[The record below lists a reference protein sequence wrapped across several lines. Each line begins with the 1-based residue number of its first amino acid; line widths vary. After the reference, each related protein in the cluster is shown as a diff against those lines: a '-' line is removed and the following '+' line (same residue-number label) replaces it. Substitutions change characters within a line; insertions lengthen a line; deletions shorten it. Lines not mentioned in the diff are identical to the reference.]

1 MNKKIIALLLVAA
14 MALSLIACGNTA
26 ANNETQAENV
36 AMQYITADEAKE
48 LLENDEY
55 VFFDIR
61 KAADS
66 SANSIPGALAYDMD
80 AAKEGDAEAGK
91 ATMTEATKGL
101 DKKIILVCYSGKRYA
116 QAATNALSAIGYDMT
131 KVYTLEGGFT
141 NWSEKLPELTT
152 AGGAVEAPEASTV
165 RTDLVLYESA
175 DIDSLDPMETK
186 TGAGTKLAGLQYEG
200 LIKYMYEHTA
210 DGATV
215 NTAKPCL
222 AESWEYDAENMTV
235 TFYLKKGVKFH
246 NGDEFTAED
255 VLFSFE
261 RALNSST
268 KLALMAGY
276 ESAEAIDEYT
286 VVMKLNALSSA
297 FQYNISQ
304 IPMMNKS
311 FVEEHGEEFTLETV
325 CGTGPYMLTEHL
337 EAQSFTISAFEDYH
351 GGAAEIKTVR
361 YDILA
366 DTAAAMMAFEAGSFD
381 YFTTLAEVDVDRIIA
396 SGEWNVVEYEASF
409 ARSVYMNLTNGIFD
423 NVTVRQAL
431 AYATNKENMV
441 SLIQNGK
448 GNVADS
454 FFHPEMMVNTS
465 APDTILSYDLDKA
478 KALLA
483 EAGYPEGEGIPTLK
497 LVTMETHK
505 DYALAIQQD
514 YAELGLEV
522 EITFLDANTFM
533 ADMVTGNYDL
543 AVNICNLGNMVYPWG
558 RIFESQYLGQ
568 TNFGLINDA
577 KIDELFAQI
586 NVTLDDETQK
596 ALIHELINYITENV
610 IYLPLTYS
618 ANFVAFNP
626 DLEVSVHPMS
636 VSPYYV
642 RWTK

>member
-1 MNKKIIALLLVAA
+1 MKKLFALLLALA
-14 MALSLIACGNTA
+14 MMMSLVACGA
-26 ANNETQAENV
+26 ADAPAAEAENV
-36 AMQYITADEAKE
+36 PMQYIKAEEAKE

-91 ATMTEATKGL
+91 ATMTKATEGL

-116 QAATNALSAIGYDMT
+116 QAATNALSAIGYDMS
-131 KVYTLEGGFT
+131 KVFTLEGGFT
-141 NWSEKLPELTT
+141 NWSETLPELTT
-152 AGGAVEAPEASTV
+152 AGGAETPAEPEVAV
-165 RTDLVLYESA
+165 RNDLVLYESA
-175 DIDSLDPMETK
+175 DIDTLDPMETK
-186 TGAGTKLAGLQYEG
+186 TGAGTKLAALQYEG
-200 LIKYMYEHTA
+200 LIKYMYEYAA
-210 DGATV
+210 DGSTV
-215 NTAKPCL
+215 FSAKPNL
-222 AESWEYDAENMTV
+222 AESWEFDAENMTV
-235 TFYLKKGVKFH
+235 TFNLKKGVKFH
-246 NGDEFTAED
+246 NGDEFKAED
-255 VLFSFE
+255 VIFSFE

-268 KLALMAGY
+268 KAALMAGY
-276 ESAEAIDEYT
+276 ESAEATDDYT
-286 VVMKLNALSSA
+286 VVMKLNTLSSA

-304 IPMMNKS
+304 ITMMNKS
-311 FVEEHGEEFTLETV
+311 FVEEKGEEFTLETV
-325 CGTGPYMLTEHL
+325 CGTGPYYLSEHL
-337 EAQSFTISAFEDYH
+337 EAQSFTVSAFEDYH

-361 YDILA
+361 YDILG
-366 DTAAAMMAFEAGSFD
+366 DPAAAMMAFEAGSFD

-423 NVTVRQAL
+423 NVKVRQAL
-431 AYATNKENMV
+431 AYAANKENMV
-441 SLIQNGK
+441 ALIQNGK

-465 APDTILSYDLDKA
+465 APDTILGYDLEKA
-478 KALLA
+478 KTLLA
-483 EAGYPEGEGIPTLK
+483 EAGYPNGEGIPTLK

-505 DYALAIQQD
+505 DYALAVQQD
-514 YAELGLEV
+514 YVELGINV
-522 EITFLDANTFM
+522 EILFLDANTFM
-533 ADMVTGNYDL
+533 ADMVAGNYDI

-577 KIDELFAQI
+577 EIDRLFAEI

-618 ANFVAFNP
+618 ANFVAYNP
-626 DLEVSVHPMS
+626 DLEVTVHPMS
-636 VSPYYV
+636 VTPYYV

>member
-1 MNKKIIALLLVAA
+1 MKKAISLLLVIV
-14 MALSLIACGNTA
+14 MALSLVACGGNTA
-26 ANNETQAENV
+26 TETKTEDV
-36 AMQYITADEAKE
+36 AMQYITADEAKA
-48 LLENDEY
+48 LVENDEY
-55 VFFDIR
+55 VFFDVR

-66 SANSIPGALAYDMD
+66 AANTIIGAEAWDMD

-116 QAATNALSAIGYDMT
+116 QASTNALAAIGYDMS
-131 KVYTLEGGFT
+131 KVYTLEGGFN

-152 AGGAVEAPEASTV
+152 AGGATVEVTTV
-165 RTDLVLYESA
+165 RNDLVLYESA
-175 DIDSLDPMETK
+175 DIDTLDPMETK

-200 LIKYMYEHTA
+200 LIKYMYEYAA
-210 DGATV
+210 DGSTV
-215 NTAKPCL
+215 NNAKPNL

-235 TFYLKKGVKFH
+235 TFHLKKGVKFH
-246 NGDEFTAED
+246 NGDEFKAED
-255 VLFSFE
+255 VIFSFE
-261 RALNSST
+261 RALKSST

-276 ESAEAIDEYT
+276 ESAEATDDYT

-311 FVEEHGEEFTLETV
+311 FVEEKGEEFTVETV

-381 YFTTLAEVDVDRIIA
+381 YFTTLAEVDVDRIVA
-396 SGEWNVVEYEASF
+396 SGEWTVVEYESSF

-423 NVTVRQAL
+423 NVKVRQAL

-478 KALLA
+478 KTLLA
-483 EAGYPEGEGIPTLK
+483 EAGYPNGEGIPTLK

-514 YAELGLEV
+514 YAELGLNV

-533 ADMVTGNYDL
+533 ADMVTGNYDI

-596 ALIHELINYITENV
+596 ELIHELINYITENV

-618 ANFVAFNP
+618 GNFVAYNP

>member
-1 MNKKIIALLLVAA
+1 MKKLIAMLLVLA
-14 MALSLIACGNTA
+14 MALSLVACGGSSAPA
-26 ANNETQAENV
+26 ADDV
-36 AMQYITADEAKE
+36 AMQYIKGEEAKE

-66 SANSIPGALAYDMD
+66 SANSIPGAQAWDMD

-91 ATMTEATKGL
+91 ATMTEATKNL
-101 DKKIILVCYSGKRYA
+101 DKKIILICYSGKRYA

-141 NWSEKLPELTT
+141 AWSEAYPELTT
-152 AGGAVEAPEASTV
+152 AGGSADAEVSTV
-165 RTDLVLYESA
+165 RNDLVLYESA
-175 DIDSLDPMETK
+175 DIDTLDPMETK
-186 TGAGTKLAGLQYEG
+186 TGAGTKLAALQYEG
-200 LIKYMYEHTA
+200 LIKYMYEYAA
-210 DGATV
+210 DGSTV
-215 NTAKPCL
+215 FSAKPNL
-222 AESWEYDAENMTV
+222 AESWEFDAENMTV
-235 TFYLKKGVKFH
+235 TFHLKKGVKFH
-246 NGDEFTAED
+246 NGDEFKAED
-255 VLFSFE
+255 VIFSFE

-268 KLALMAGY
+268 KAALMAGY
-276 ESAEAIDEYT
+276 ESAEATDDYT
-286 VVMKLNALSSA
+286 VVMKLNTLSSA

-304 IPMMNKS
+304 ITMMNKS
-311 FVEEHGEEFTLETV
+311 FVEEKGEEFTLETV
-325 CGTGPYMLTEHL
+325 CGTGPYYLSEHL
-337 EAQSFTISAFEDYH
+337 EAQSFTVSAFEDYH
-351 GGAAEIKTVR
+351 GGAAQIKTVR
-361 YDILA
+361 YDILG
-366 DTAAAMMAFEAGSFD
+366 DPAAAMMAFEAGSFD
-381 YFTTLAEVDVDRIIA
+381 YFTTLAEVDVDRIINF
-396 SGEWNVVEYEASF
+396 GEWNVVEYEASF
-409 ARSVYMNLTNGIFD
+409 ARSVYMNMTNGIFD
-423 NVTVRQAL
+423 NVKVRQAL

-441 SLIQNGK
+441 ALIQNGK

-465 APDTILSYDLDKA
+465 APDTILSYDLEKA
-478 KALLA
+478 KTLLS
-483 EAGYPEGEGIPTLK
+483 EAGYPNGEGIPTLK

-505 DYALAIQQD
+505 DYALAVQQD
-514 YAELGLEV
+514 YAELGLNV

-533 ADMVTGNYDL
+533 ADMVTGNYDI

-568 TNFGLINDA
+568 TNFGLIDDD

-596 ALIHELINYITENV
+596 ELIHELINYITENV

-618 ANFVAFNP
+618 ANFVAYNP
-626 DLEVSVHPMS
+626 DLEVTVHPMS

>member
-1 MNKKIIALLLVAA
+1 VTRR
-14 MALSLIACGNTA
+14 SQHWACT
-26 ANNETQAENV
+26 
-36 AMQYITADEAKE
+36 
-48 LLENDEY
+48 
-55 VFFDIR
+55 
-61 KAADS
+61 
-66 SANSIPGALAYDMD
+66 
-80 AAKEGDAEAGK
+80 
-91 ATMTEATKGL
+91 
-101 DKKIILVCYSGKRYA
+101 ILVCYSGKRYA
-116 QAATNALSAIGYDMT
+116 QAATNALSAIGYDMS

-141 NWSEKLPELTT
+141 NWSETLPELTT
-152 AGGAVEAPEASTV
+152 AGGAVEAPEAAV
-165 RTDLVLYESA
+165 RNDLVLYESA
-175 DIDSLDPMETK
+175 DIDTLDPMETK

-200 LIKYMYEHTA
+200 LIKYMYEYAA
-210 DGATV
+210 DGSTV
-215 NTAKPCL
+215 NTAKPNL
-222 AESWEYDAENMTV
+222 AESWNFDTENMTV
-235 TFYLKKGVKFH
+235 TFNLKKGVKFH

-255 VLFSFE
+255 VLYSFE

-268 KLALMAGY
+268 KAALMAGY
-276 ESAEAIDEYT
+276 ESAEATDDYT
-286 VVMKLNALSSA
+286 VVMKLNTLSSA

-311 FVEEHGEEFTLETV
+311 FMEEKGEEFTLETV
-325 CGTGPYMLTEHL
+325 CGTGPYYLSEHL
-337 EAQSFTISAFEDYH
+337 EAQSFTVSAFEDYH

-361 YDILA
+361 YDILG
-366 DTAAAMMAFEAGSFD
+366 DPAAAMMAFEAGSFD

-423 NVTVRQAL
+423 NVKVRQAL

-441 SLIQNGK
+441 ALIQNGK

-465 APDTILSYDLDKA
+465 APDTILGYDLEKA
-478 KALLA
+478 KTLLA
-483 EAGYPEGEGIPTLK
+483 EAGYPNGEGIPTLK

-505 DYALAIQQD
+505 DYALAVQQD
-514 YAELGLEV
+514 YAELGINV
-522 EITFLDANTFM
+522 EILFLDANTFM
-533 ADMVTGNYDL
+533 ADMVAGNYDI

-577 KIDELFAQI
+577 EIDRLFAEI

-596 ALIHELINYITENV
+596 ELIHELINYITENV

-618 ANFVAFNP
+618 ANFVAYNP
-626 DLEVSVHPMS
+626 DLEVTVHPMS
-636 VSPYYV
+636 VTPYYV

>member
-1 MNKKIIALLLVAA
+1 MKKAISLLLVIV
-14 MALSLIACGNTA
+14 MALSLVACGGNTA
-26 ANNETQAENV
+26 APAETKTEDV

-48 LLENDEY
+48 LIENDEY

-66 SANSIPGALAYDMD
+66 SANSIVGALAYDMD

-116 QAATNALSAIGYDMT
+116 QAATNALSAIGYDMS
-131 KVYTLEGGFT
+131 KVYTLEGGFN

-152 AGGAVEAPEASTV
+152 AGGTVEAPEASAV

-175 DIDSLDPMETK
+175 DIDTLDPMETK

-200 LIKYMYEHTA
+200 LIKYMYEYAA
-210 DGATV
+210 DGSTV
-215 NTAKPCL
+215 NNAKPNL

-235 TFYLKKGVKFH
+235 TFHLKKGVKFH

-261 RALNSST
+261 RALKSST
-268 KLALMAGY
+268 KAALMAGY
-276 ESAEAIDEYT
+276 ESAEATDDYT

-311 FVEEHGEEFTLETV
+311 FVEEKGEEFTLETV
-325 CGTGPYMLTEHL
+325 CGTGPYFLSEHL

-381 YFTTLAEVDVDRIIA
+381 YFTTLAEVDVDRIVA
-396 SGEWNVVEYEASF
+396 TGEWTVVEYESSF

-423 NVTVRQAL
+423 NVKVRQAL

-465 APDTILSYDLDKA
+465 APDTILSYDLEQA

-483 EAGYPEGEGIPTLK
+483 EAGYPNGEGIPTLK

-505 DYALAIQQD
+505 DYALAVQQD
-514 YAELGLEV
+514 YAELGLNV

-533 ADMVTGNYDL
+533 ADMVTGNYDI

-558 RIFESQYLGQ
+558 RIFESKYLGQ

-577 KIDELFAQI
+577 KIDELFDKI

-596 ALIHELINYITENV
+596 ELIHELVNYITENV

-618 ANFVAFNP
+618 GNFVAYNP

>member
-1 MNKKIIALLLVAA
+1 MKKILAMLLVLV
-14 MALSLIACGNTA
+14 MALSLVACGAKAPEAPAEAPA
-26 ANNETQAENV
+26 ADV
-36 AMQYITADEAKE
+36 AMQYITADEAKALVE
-48 LLENDEY
+48 SDEY
-55 VFFDIR
+55 VFFDVR

-66 SANSIPGALAYDMD
+66 SANSIPGAQAWDMD

-91 ATMTEATKGL
+91 ATMKKATEGL

-116 QAATNALSAIGYDMT
+116 QATTNALAAIGYDMT
-131 KVYTLEGGFT
+131 KVYTLEGGFN

-152 AGGAVEAPEASTV
+152 AAAAEVATV

-175 DIDSLDPMETK
+175 DIDTLDPMETK
-186 TGAGTKLAGLQYEG
+186 TGAGTKLAALQYEG
-200 LIKYMYEHTA
+200 LIKYMYEYAA
-210 DGATV
+210 DGSTV
-215 NTAKPCL
+215 FSAQPNL
-222 AESWEYDAENMTV
+222 AESWEFDAENMTV
-235 TFYLKKGVKFH
+235 TFHLKKGVKFH
-246 NGDEFTAED
+246 NGDEFKAED
-255 VLFSFE
+255 VIFSFE

-268 KLALMAGY
+268 KAALMAGY
-276 ESAEAIDEYT
+276 ESAEATDDYT
-286 VVMKLNALSSA
+286 VVMKLNTLSSA

-304 IPMMNKS
+304 ITMMNKS
-311 FVEEHGEEFTLETV
+311 FVEEKGEEFTLETV
-325 CGTGPYMLTEHL
+325 CGTGPYFLSEHL
-337 EAQSFTISAFEDYH
+337 EAQSFTVSAFEDYH

-366 DTAAAMMAFEAGSFD
+366 DPAAAMMAFEAGSFD
-381 YFTTLAEVDVDRIIA
+381 YFTTLAEVDVDRIVA

-423 NVTVRQAL
+423 NVKVRQAL

-465 APDTILSYDLDKA
+465 APDTILSYDLEKA
-478 KALLA
+478 KALLS
-483 EAGYPEGEGIPTLK
+483 EAGYPNGEGIPTLK

-505 DYALAIQQD
+505 DYALAVQQD
-514 YAELGLEV
+514 YAELGLNV
-522 EITFLDANTFM
+522 EILFLDANTFM
-533 ADMVTGNYDL
+533 ADMVTGNYDI

-596 ALIHELINYITENV
+596 ELIHELINYITENV

-618 ANFVAFNP
+618 ANFVAYNP

>member
-175 DIDSLDPMETK
+175 DIDTLDPMETK

-200 LIKYMYEHTA
+200 LIKYMYEYTA

>member
-1 MNKKIIALLLVAA
+1 MKKLISMLLVLA
-14 MALSLIACGNTA
+14 MVLTMAACGASAPA
-26 ANNETQAENV
+26 ATEAPAADNNV
-36 AMQYITADEAKE
+36 PMQYIKHDEAKE
-48 LLENDEY
+48 LLNSDEY

-66 SANSIPGALAYDMD
+66 SANSIPGAQAWDMD
-80 AAKEGDAEAGK
+80 AAQEGDAEAGK
-91 ATMTEATKGL
+91 ATMTKATEGL

-116 QAATNALSAIGYDMT
+116 QAATNALSAIGYDMS

-141 NWSEKLPELTT
+141 NWSEVLPELTT
-152 AGGAVEAPEASTV
+152 AAAGEAATV

-175 DIDSLDPMETK
+175 DIDTLDPMETK
-186 TGAGTKLAGLQYEG
+186 TGAGTKLAALQYEG
-200 LIKYMYEHTA
+200 LIKYMYEYAA
-210 DGATV
+210 DGSTV
-215 NTAKPCL
+215 FAAKPNL
-222 AESWEYDAENMTV
+222 AESWTFDAENMTV
-235 TFYLKKGVKFH
+235 TFNLKKGVKFH
-246 NGDEFTAED
+246 NGDEFKAED

-268 KLALMAGY
+268 KAALMAGY
-276 ESAEAIDEYT
+276 ESAEATDDYT
-286 VVMKLNALSSA
+286 VVMKLNTLSSA
-297 FQYNISQ
+297 FQYNMSQ

-311 FVEEHGEEFTLETV
+311 FVEEKDEEFTLETV
-325 CGTGPYMLTEHL
+325 CGTGPYFLSEHL
-337 EAQSFTISAFEDYH
+337 EAQSFTVSAFEDYH

-366 DTAAAMMAFEAGSFD
+366 DPAAAMMAFEAGSFD
-381 YFTTLAEVDVDRIIA
+381 YFTTLAEVDVDRIVA

-409 ARSVYMNLTNGIFD
+409 ARSVYMNMTNGIFD
-423 NVTVRQAL
+423 NVKVRQAL

-465 APDTILSYDLDKA
+465 APDTILSYDLEKA
-478 KALLA
+478 KTLLA
-483 EAGYPEGEGIPTLK
+483 EAGYPNGEGIPTLK

-505 DYALAIQQD
+505 DYALAVQQD
-514 YAELGLEV
+514 YAELGLNV

-533 ADMVTGNYDL
+533 ADMVTGNYDI

-586 NVTLDDETQK
+586 NVTLDDESQK

-618 ANFVAFNP
+618 ANFVAYNP

>member
-1 MNKKIIALLLVAA
+1 MKKIISLLLVIV
-14 MALSLIACGNTA
+14 MALSLVACGASAPA
-26 ANNETQAENV
+26 ATEAASNDV

-48 LLENDEY
+48 LVNSDEY
-55 VFFDIR
+55 VFFDVR

-66 SANSIPGALAYDMD
+66 SANSIPGAQAWDMD

-116 QAATNALSAIGYDMT
+116 QAATNALSAIGYDMS

-175 DIDSLDPMETK
+175 DIDTLDPMETK

-200 LIKYMYEHTA
+200 LIKYMYEYTA

-351 GGAAEIKTVR
+351 CGAAEIKTVR

-423 NVTVRQAL
+423 NVLVRQAL

-441 SLIQNGK
+441 ALIQNGK

-505 DYALAIQQD
+505 DYALAVQQD
-514 YAELGLEV
+514 YAELGLTV
-522 EITFLDANTFM
+522 EISFLDANTFM
-533 ADMVTGNYDL
+533 ADMVTGNYDI

-618 ANFVAFNP
+618 ANFVAYNP
-626 DLEVSVHPMS
+626 DLEVTVHPMS

>member
-1 MNKKIIALLLVAA
+1 MKKAISLLLVIV
-14 MALSLIACGNTA
+14 MALSLVACGAAPATETA
-26 ANNETQAENV
+26 DV
-36 AMQYITADEAKE
+36 AMQYITAEEAKE
-48 LLENDEY
+48 LLENDAY
-55 VFFDIR
+55 VFFDVR

-66 SANSIPGALAYDMD
+66 STSTIPGAVAWDMD

-101 DKKIILVCYSGKRYA
+101 DKNLILVCYSGKRYA
-116 QAATNALSAIGYDMT
+116 QATTNALSAIGYDMT
-131 KVYTLEGGFT
+131 KVFTLEGGFNGWT
-141 NWSEKLPELTT
+141 EKFPELIATGVT
-152 AGGAVEAPEASTV
+152 AEVVTA
-165 RTDLVLYESA
+165 RNDLVLYESA
-175 DIDSLDPMETK
+175 DIDTLDPMETK
-186 TGAGTKLAGLQYEG
+186 TGAGTKVAGLQYEG
-200 LIKYMYEHTA
+200 LIKYMYEYAA
-210 DGATV
+210 DGSTV
-215 NTAKPCL
+215 NNAQPNL
-222 AESWEYDAENMTV
+222 AESWEFDTENMTV
-235 TFYLKKGVKFH
+235 TFNLKKGVKFH

-261 RALNSST
+261 RALLSST
-268 KLALMAGY
+268 KAALMAGY
-276 ESAEAIDEYT
+276 ESAEATDDYT

-311 FVEEHGEEFTLETV
+311 FVEEKGEEFTLETV

-351 GGAAEIKTVR
+351 AGAAAIKTVR

-423 NVTVRQAL
+423 NVKVRQAL

-465 APDTILSYDLDKA
+465 APDTILSYDLEKA
-478 KALLA
+478 QALLA
-483 EAGYPEGEGIPTLK
+483 EAGYPNGEGIPALK

-505 DYALAIQQD
+505 DYALAVQQD
-514 YAELGLEV
+514 YAELGLNV

-533 ADMVTGNYDL
+533 ADMVTGNYDI

-568 TNFGLINDA
+568 TNFGLINDE

-618 ANFVAFNP
+618 GNFVAYNP

-636 VSPYYV
+636 GNPYYV

>member
-1 MNKKIIALLLVAA
+1 MKRAISLLLVAV
-14 MALSLIACGNTA
+14 MMLALFAGCGEKAPA
-26 ANNETQAENV
+26 ANDV
-36 AMQYITADEAKE
+36 AMQYIKAEDAKE
-48 LLENDEY
+48 LLQSDEY

-66 SANSIPGALAYDMD
+66 STNSIPGAQAWDMD
-80 AAKEGDAEAGK
+80 KAKEGDAEAGK
-91 ATMTEATKGL
+91 ATMTEATRDL

-141 NWSEKLPELTT
+141 NWSATYPELTT
-152 AGGAVEAPEASTV
+152 NPDAAAQPAETDPAVSV
-165 RTDLVLYESA
+165 RNDLVLYESA
-175 DIDSLDPMETK
+175 DIDTLDPMETK

-200 LIKYMYEHTA
+200 LIKYMYEYAA
-210 DGATV
+210 DGSTV
-215 NTAKPCL
+215 FSAKPNL
-222 AESWEYDAENMTV
+222 AESWVFDAESMTV
-235 TFYLKKGVKFH
+235 TFTLKQGVKFH
-246 NGDEFTAED
+246 NGDEFKAED
-255 VLFSFE
+255 VIFSFE

-268 KLALMAGY
+268 KAALMTGY
-276 ESAEAIDEYT
+276 ESAEATDDYT
-286 VVMKLNALSSA
+286 VVMKLNTLSSA

-311 FVEEHGEEFTLETV
+311 FVEENGEEFTLETV
-325 CGTGPYMLTEHL
+325 CGTGPYYLSEHL

-366 DTAAAMMAFEAGSFD
+366 DPAAAMMAFEAGSFD

-423 NVTVRQAL
+423 NVQVRQAL

-441 SLIQNGK
+441 ALIQNGK

-465 APDTILSYDLDKA
+465 MPDTILSYDLDKA
-478 KALLA
+478 KELLA
-483 EAGYPEGEGIPTLK
+483 EAGYPNGEGIPTLK

-505 DYALAIQQD
+505 DYALAVQQD
-514 YAELGLEV
+514 YAELGLTV
-522 EITFLDANTFM
+522 EILFLDANTFM

-568 TNFGLINDA
+568 TNFGLIDDE

-618 ANFVAFNP
+618 ANFVAYHP
-626 DLEVSVHPMS
+626 DLEVTVHPMS

>member
-1 MNKKIIALLLVAA
+1 MKKAISLLLVIV
-14 MALSLIACGNTA
+14 MALSLVACGNTA
-26 ANNETQAENV
+26 APAETPAADV
-36 AMQYITADEAKE
+36 AMQYITADEAKA
-48 LLENDEY
+48 LVENDEY
-55 VFFDIR
+55 VFFDVR

-66 SANSIPGALAYDMD
+66 AANTIIGAQAWDMD

-116 QAATNALSAIGYDMT
+116 QATTNALAAIGYDMS
-131 KVYTLEGGFT
+131 KVYTLEGGFN

-152 AGGAVEAPEASTV
+152 AGGATVEVTTV
-165 RTDLVLYESA
+165 RNDLVLYESA
-175 DIDSLDPMETK
+175 DIDTLDPMETK

-200 LIKYMYEHTA
+200 LIKYMYEYAA
-210 DGATV
+210 DGSTV
-215 NTAKPCL
+215 NNAKANL

-235 TFYLKKGVKFH
+235 TFNLKKGVKFH

-268 KLALMAGY
+268 KAALMAGY

-286 VVMKLNALSSA
+286 VVMHLNALSSA

-311 FVEEHGEEFTLETV
+311 FVEEKGEEFTLETV

-396 SGEWNVVEYEASF
+396 SGEWTVVEYESSF

-423 NVTVRQAL
+423 NVKVRQAL

-465 APDTILSYDLDKA
+465 APDMIFNYDLEQA

-483 EAGYPEGEGIPTLK
+483 EAGYPNGEGIPTLQ

-505 DYALAIQQD
+505 DYALAVQQD
-514 YAELGLEV
+514 YAELGLNV

-533 ADMVTGNYDL
+533 MDMVTGNYDI

-568 TNFGLINDA
+568 TNFGLIDDE

-596 ALIHELINYITENV
+596 ELIHELINYITENV

-618 ANFVAFNP
+618 GNFVAYNP

-636 VSPYYV
+636 VNPYYV

>member
-1 MNKKIIALLLVAA
+1 MKKLIAMLLVLA
-14 MALSLIACGNTA
+14 MALSLVACGGASAPAETPA
-26 ANNETQAENV
+26 ADV

-48 LLENDEY
+48 LVGNDEY
-55 VFFDIR
+55 VFFDVR

-66 SANSIPGALAYDMD
+66 SANSIVGAQAWDMD

-91 ATMTEATKGL
+91 ATMKKATEGL
-101 DKKIILVCYSGKRYA
+101 DKKLILVCYSGKRYA
-116 QAATNALSAIGYDMT
+116 QATTNALAAIGYDMS
-131 KVYTLEGGFT
+131 KVYTLEGGFN

-152 AGGAVEAPEASTV
+152 AGGAVEAPEAAA
-165 RTDLVLYESA
+165 RNDLVLYESA
-175 DIDSLDPMETK
+175 DIDTLDPMETK

-200 LIKYMYEHTA
+200 LIKYMYEYAA
-210 DGATV
+210 DGSTV
-215 NTAKPCL
+215 NTAKPNL
-222 AESWEYDAENMTV
+222 AESWNFDTENMTV
-235 TFYLKKGVKFH
+235 TFNLKKGVKFH

-255 VLFSFE
+255 VLYSFE

-268 KLALMAGY
+268 KAALMTGY
-276 ESAEAIDEYT
+276 ESAEATDEYT
-286 VVMKLNALSSA
+286 VVMKLNTLSSA

-311 FVEEHGEEFTLETV
+311 FMEEKGEEFTQETV
-325 CGTGPYMLTEHL
+325 CGTGPYYLSEHL

-361 YDILA
+361 YDILG
-366 DTAAAMMAFEAGSFD
+366 DPAAAMMAFEAGSFD

-409 ARSVYMNLTNGIFD
+409 ARSVYLNQNNGIFND
-423 NVTVRQAL
+423 VRVRQAF
-431 AYATNKENMV
+431 AHATNKENMV

-465 APDTILSYDLDKA
+465 APDTVLDYDLEKA

-483 EAGYPEGEGIPTLK
+483 DAGYPNGEGIPTLK
-497 LVTMETHK
+497 LETMETHK
-505 DYALAIQQD
+505 DYALAVQQD
-514 YAELGLEV
+514 YAELGVNV
-522 EITFLDANTFM
+522 EIVFLDANTFM
-533 ADMVTGNYDL
+533 ADLATGNYDI

-577 KIDELFAQI
+577 EIDRLFAEI

-596 ALIHELINYITENV
+596 ELIHELINYITENV

-618 ANFVAFNP
+618 ANFVAYNP
-626 DLEVSVHPMS
+626 NLEVTVHPMS
-636 VSPYYV
+636 VTPYYV
-642 RWTK
+642 HWTK

>member
-1 MNKKIIALLLVAA
+1 MTKRIISLLLVLV
-14 MALSLIACGNTA
+14 MALSLVACGADAPA
-26 ANNETQAENV
+26 AAEDV
-36 AMQYITADEAKE
+36 AMQYIKAEEAKE

-66 SANSIPGALAYDMD
+66 SANSIPGAAAWDMD

-116 QAATNALSAIGYDMT
+116 QAATNALSAIGYDMS

-141 NWSEKLPELTT
+141 NWSETYPELTT
-152 AGGAVEAPEASTV
+152 AGTAVEAPAEPEATV

-175 DIDSLDPMETK
+175 DIDTLDPMETK

-200 LIKYMYEHTA
+200 LIKYMYEYAA
-210 DGATV
+210 DGSTV
-215 NTAKPCL
+215 NNAQPNL
-222 AESWEYDAENMTV
+222 AESWKFDTENMTV
-235 TFYLKKGVKFH
+235 TFNLKKGVKFH

-268 KLALMAGY
+268 KAALMAGY
-276 ESAEAIDEYT
+276 ESAEATDDYT

-311 FVEEHGEEFTLETV
+311 FVEEKGEEFTLETV
-325 CGTGPYMLTEHL
+325 CGTGPYYLSEHL

-361 YDILA
+361 YDILG
-366 DTAAAMMAFEAGSFD
+366 DPTAAMMAFEAGSFD

-423 NVTVRQAL
+423 DVKVRQAL

-441 SLIQNGK
+441 ALIQNGK

-465 APDTILSYDLDKA
+465 MPDTVLSYDLDKA
-478 KALLA
+478 KALLS
-483 EAGYPEGEGIPTLK
+483 EAGYPNGEGIPTLK

-505 DYALAIQQD
+505 DYALAVQQD
-514 YAELGLEV
+514 YAELGLNV

-533 ADMVTGNYDL
+533 ADMVTGNYDI

-568 TNFGLINDA
+568 TNFGLINDP

-618 ANFVAFNP
+618 ANFVAYNP
-626 DLEVSVHPMS
+626 DLEVTVHPMS
-636 VSPYYV
+636 VTPYYV

>member
-1 MNKKIIALLLVAA
+1 MKKLIAMLLVLA
-14 MALSLIACGNTA
+14 MALSLVACGAKAPAEAPA
-26 ANNETQAENV
+26 ADV
-36 AMQYITADEAKE
+36 AMQYIKAEEAKE

-66 SANSIPGALAYDMD
+66 SANSIPGAEAWDMD

-91 ATMTEATKGL
+91 ATMTEATKDL

-116 QAATNALSAIGYDMT
+116 QAATNALAAIGYDMT

-141 NWSEKLPELTT
+141 NWSETLPELTT
-152 AGGAVEAPEASTV
+152 AGTAAETPAEPEVAV
-165 RTDLVLYESA
+165 RNDLVLYESA
-175 DIDSLDPMETK
+175 DIDTLDPMETK

-200 LIKYMYEHTA
+200 LIKYMYEYAA
-210 DGATV
+210 DGSTV
-215 NTAKPCL
+215 FAAKANL
-222 AESWEYDAENMTV
+222 AENWEFDAENMTV

-261 RALNSST
+261 RALKSST
-268 KLALMAGY
+268 KAALMAGY
-276 ESAEAIDEYT
+276 ESAEATDDYT
-286 VVMKLNALSSA
+286 VVMHLNTLSSA

-311 FVEEHGEEFTLETV
+311 FVEEKGEEFTLETV
-325 CGTGPYMLTEHL
+325 CGTGPYYLSEHL

-361 YDILA
+361 YDILG
-366 DTAAAMMAFEAGSFD
+366 DSAAAMMAFEAGSFD

-423 NVTVRQAL
+423 NVKVRQAL

-441 SLIQNGK
+441 ALIQNGK

-465 APDTILSYDLDKA
+465 MPDTVLSYDLEKA
-478 KALLA
+478 KSLLA
-483 EAGYPEGEGIPTLK
+483 EAGYPNGEGIPTLK

-505 DYALAIQQD
+505 DYALAVQQD
-514 YAELGLEV
+514 YAELGLNV
-522 EITFLDANTFM
+522 EILFLDANTFM
-533 ADMVTGNYDL
+533 ADMVTGNYDI

-618 ANFVAFNP
+618 ANFVAYNP

>member
-1 MNKKIIALLLVAA
+1 MKKAISLLLVLV
-14 MALSLIACGNTA
+14 MALSLVACGGASAPA
-26 ANNETQAENV
+26 ADKPADV
-36 AMQYITADEAKE
+36 AMQYIKADEAKD
-48 LLENDEY
+48 LLNNDEY

-80 AAKEGDAEAGK
+80 KAKEGDAEAGK

-152 AGGAVEAPEASTV
+152 AGATAEPEVAV

-175 DIDSLDPMETK
+175 DIDTLDPMETK

-200 LIKYMYEHTA
+200 LIKYMYEYAA
-210 DGATV
+210 DGSTV
-215 NTAKPCL
+215 FSAKPNL
-222 AESWEYDAENMTV
+222 AESWAFDAENMTV
-235 TFYLKKGVKFH
+235 TFNLKKGVKFH

-276 ESAEAIDEYT
+276 ESAEATDDYT
-286 VVMKLNALSSA
+286 VVMKLNTLSSA

-311 FVEEHGEEFTLETV
+311 FVEEKGEEFTLETV
-325 CGTGPYMLTEHL
+325 CGTGPYFLSEHL

-361 YDILA
+361 YDILS
-366 DTAAAMMAFEAGSFD
+366 DPTAAMMAFEAGSFD

-396 SGEWNVVEYEASF
+396 SGEWNVIEYEASF

-423 NVTVRQAL
+423 KVAVRQAL
-431 AYATNKENMV
+431 AYATNKDNMV
-441 SLIQNGK
+441 TLIQNGK

-465 APDTILSYDLDKA
+465 APDMIFNYDLEQA

-483 EAGYPEGEGIPTLK
+483 EAGYPNGEGIPTLK

-505 DYALAIQQD
+505 DYALAVQQD
-514 YAELGLEV
+514 YAELGLNV

-533 ADMVTGNYDL
+533 GDMVTGNYDI

-568 TNFGLINDA
+568 TNFGLIDDE

-596 ALIHELINYITENV
+596 ELIHELINYITENV

-618 ANFVAFNP
+618 GNFVAYNP

-636 VSPYYV
+636 VNPYYV

>member
-1 MNKKIIALLLVAA
+1 MKKAISLLLVIV
-14 MALSLIACGNTA
+14 MALSLVACGGNTA
-26 ANNETQAENV
+26 TETKTEDV
-36 AMQYITADEAKE
+36 AMQYITADEAKA
-48 LLENDEY
+48 LVENDEY
-55 VFFDIR
+55 VFFDVR

-66 SANSIPGALAYDMD
+66 AANTIIGAEAWDMD

-116 QAATNALSAIGYDMT
+116 QAATNALSAIGYDMS
-131 KVYTLEGGFT
+131 KVYTLEGGFN

-152 AGGAVEAPEASTV
+152 AGGTVEAPEASAV

-175 DIDSLDPMETK
+175 DIDTLDPMETK

-200 LIKYMYEHTA
+200 LIKYMYEYAA
-210 DGATV
+210 DGSTV
-215 NTAKPCL
+215 NNAKPNL

-235 TFYLKKGVKFH
+235 TFHLKKGVKFH

-261 RALNSST
+261 RALKSST
-268 KLALMAGY
+268 KAALMAGY
-276 ESAEAIDEYT
+276 ESAEATDDYT

-311 FVEEHGEEFTLETV
+311 FVEEKGEEFTLETV

-351 GGAAEIKTVR
+351 DGAAEIKTVR

-366 DTAAAMMAFEAGSFD
+366 DTAAAMMAFKAGSFD

-396 SGEWNVVEYEASF
+396 SGEWTVVEYESSF

-423 NVTVRQAL
+423 NVKVRQAL

-465 APDTILSYDLDKA
+465 APDMIFNYDLEQA

-483 EAGYPEGEGIPTLK
+483 EAGYPNGEGIPTLQ

-505 DYALAIQQD
+505 DYALAVQQD
-514 YAELGLEV
+514 YAELGLNV

-533 ADMVTGNYDL
+533 MDMVTGNYDI

-568 TNFGLINDA
+568 TNFGLIDDE

-596 ALIHELINYITENV
+596 ELIHELINYITENV

-618 ANFVAFNP
+618 GNFVAYNP

-636 VSPYYV
+636 VTPYYV

>member
-1 MNKKIIALLLVAA
+1 MKKILAMLLVLA
-14 MALSLIACGNTA
+14 MALSLVACGAKAPAEAPA
-26 ANNETQAENV
+26 AETENYP
-36 AMQYITADEAKE
+36 MQYIKADEAKT

-66 SANSIPGALAYDMD
+66 SANSIIGALAYDID
-80 AAKEGDAEAGK
+80 AAKEGDTEAGK
-91 ATMTEATKGL
+91 ATMKKATEGL

-116 QAATNALSAIGYDMT
+116 QAATNALSAIGYDMS

-152 AGGAVEAPEASTV
+152 VAAAEVATV

-175 DIDSLDPMETK
+175 DIDTLDPMETK
-186 TGAGTKLAGLQYEG
+186 TGAGTKLAALQYEG
-200 LIKYMYEHTA
+200 LIKYMYEYAA
-210 DGATV
+210 DGSTV
-215 NTAKPCL
+215 FSAQPNL
-222 AESWEYDAENMTV
+222 AESWEFDAENMTV
-235 TFYLKKGVKFH
+235 TFHLKKGVKFH
-246 NGDEFTAED
+246 NGDEFKAED
-255 VLFSFE
+255 VIFSFE

-268 KLALMAGY
+268 KAALMAGY
-276 ESAEAIDEYT
+276 ESAEATDDYT
-286 VVMKLNALSSA
+286 VVMKLNTLSSA

-304 IPMMNKS
+304 ITMMNKS
-311 FVEEHGEEFTLETV
+311 FVEEKGEEFTLETV
-325 CGTGPYMLTEHL
+325 CGTGPYFLSEHL
-337 EAQSFTISAFEDYH
+337 EAQSFTVSAFEDYH

-366 DTAAAMMAFEAGSFD
+366 DPAAAMMAFEAGSFD
-381 YFTTLAEVDVDRIIA
+381 YFTTLAEVDVDRIVA

-423 NVTVRQAL
+423 NVKVRQAL

-465 APDTILSYDLDKA
+465 APDTILSYDLEKA
-478 KALLA
+478 KALLS
-483 EAGYPEGEGIPTLK
+483 EAGYPNGEGIPTLK

-505 DYALAIQQD
+505 DYALAVQQD
-514 YAELGLEV
+514 YAELGLNV

-533 ADMVTGNYDL
+533 ADMVTGNYDI

-568 TNFGLINDA
+568 TNFGLINDT

-618 ANFVAFNP
+618 ANFVAYNP

>member
-175 DIDSLDPMETK
+175 DIDTLDPMETK

-200 LIKYMYEHTA
+200 LIKYMYEYTA

-311 FVEEHGEEFTLETV
+311 FMEEHGEEFTLETV

>member
-1 MNKKIIALLLVAA
+1 MKRIIAMLLVLA
-14 MALSLIACGNTA
+14 MALSLVACGAKAPEATETPA
-26 ANNETQAENV
+26 ADV

-48 LLENDEY
+48 LVGNDEY
-55 VFFDIR
+55 VFFDVR

-66 SANSIPGALAYDMD
+66 AANTIIGAQAWDMD

-91 ATMTEATKGL
+91 ATMTEATKDL
-101 DKKIILVCYSGKRYA
+101 DKNLILVCYSGKRYA
-116 QAATNALSAIGYDMT
+116 QATTNALAAIGYDMT
-131 KVYTLEGGFT
+131 KVYTLEGGFN

-152 AGGAVEAPEASTV
+152 AAAAEVATV

-175 DIDSLDPMETK
+175 DIDTLDPMETK
-186 TGAGTKLAGLQYEG
+186 TGAGTKLAALQYEG
-200 LIKYMYEHTA
+200 LIKYMYEYAA
-210 DGATV
+210 DGSTV
-215 NTAKPCL
+215 FSAKPNL
-222 AESWEYDAENMTV
+222 AESWTFDAENMTV
-235 TFYLKKGVKFH
+235 TFNLKKGVKFH
-246 NGDEFTAED
+246 NGDEFKAED

-268 KLALMAGY
+268 KAALMAGY
-276 ESAEAIDEYT
+276 ESAEATDDYT
-286 VVMKLNALSSA
+286 VVMKLNTLSSA
-297 FQYNISQ
+297 FQYNMSQ

-311 FVEEHGEEFTLETV
+311 FVEEKGEEFTLETV
-325 CGTGPYMLTEHL
+325 CGTGPYFLSEHL
-337 EAQSFTISAFEDYH
+337 EAQSFTVSAFEDYH

-366 DTAAAMMAFEAGSFD
+366 DPAAAMMAFEAGSFD
-381 YFTTLAEVDVDRIIA
+381 YFTTLAEVDVDRIVA

-409 ARSVYMNLTNGIFD
+409 ARSVYMNMTNGIFD
-423 NVTVRQAL
+423 NVKVRQAL

-465 APDTILSYDLDKA
+465 APDTILSYDLEKA
-478 KALLA
+478 KTLLA
-483 EAGYPEGEGIPTLK
+483 DAGYPNGEGIPTLK

-505 DYALAIQQD
+505 DYALAVQQD
-514 YAELGLEV
+514 YAELGLNV

-533 ADMVTGNYDL
+533 ADMVTGNYDI

-568 TNFGLINDA
+568 TNFGLIDDE

-596 ALIHELINYITENV
+596 ELIHELINYITENV

-618 ANFVAFNP
+618 ANFVAYNP

>member
-1 MNKKIIALLLVAA
+1 MFKKI
-14 MALSLIACGNTA
+14 MALMLVLCMVASFAACGEKTPA
-26 ANNETQAENV
+26 SADV
-36 AMQYITADEAKE
+36 AMQYIKAEEAKE
-48 LLENDEY
+48 LLNSDEY

-66 SANSIPGALAYDMD
+66 TANSIPGAFAWDMD

-91 ATMTEATKGL
+91 ATMTEATKEL

-141 NWSEKLPELTT
+141 NWSATYPELPTT
-152 AGGAVEAPEASTV
+152 PAAAAQPAETDPAVSV
-165 RTDLVLYESA
+165 RNDLVLYESA
-175 DIDSLDPMETK
+175 DIDTLDPMETK

-200 LIKYMYEHTA
+200 LIKYMYEYAA
-210 DGATV
+210 DGSTV
-215 NTAKPCL
+215 FSAKPNL
-222 AESWEYDAENMTV
+222 AESWVFDAENMTV
-235 TFYLKKGVKFH
+235 TFTLKQGVKFH
-246 NGDEFTAED
+246 NGDEFKAED
-255 VLFSFE
+255 VIFSFE

-268 KLALMAGY
+268 KAALMTGY
-276 ESAEAIDEYT
+276 ESAEATDDYT
-286 VVMKLNALSSA
+286 VVMKLNTLSSA

-311 FVEEHGEEFTLETV
+311 FVEENGEEFTLETV
-325 CGTGPYMLTEHL
+325 CGTGPYYLSEHL

-366 DTAAAMMAFEAGSFD
+366 DPTAAMMAFEAGSFD

-423 NVTVRQAL
+423 NVQVRQAL

-441 SLIQNGK
+441 ALIQNGK

-465 APDTILSYDLDKA
+465 MPDTILSYDLDKA
-478 KALLA
+478 KELLA
-483 EAGYPEGEGIPTLK
+483 EAGYPNGEGIPTLK

-505 DYALAIQQD
+505 DYALAVQQD
-514 YAELGLEV
+514 YAELGINV
-522 EITFLDANTFM
+522 EILFLDANTFM
-533 ADMVTGNYDL
+533 ADMVTGNYDI

-568 TNFGLINDA
+568 TNFGLIDDE

-618 ANFVAFNP
+618 ANFVAYHP
-626 DLEVSVHPMS
+626 DLEVTVHPMS

>member
-1 MNKKIIALLLVAA
+1 MKKAISLLLVIV
-14 MALSLIACGNTA
+14 MALSLVACGGNTA
-26 ANNETQAENV
+26 TEPKTEDV
-36 AMQYITADEAKE
+36 AMQYITADEAKA
-48 LLENDEY
+48 LVENDEY
-55 VFFDIR
+55 VFFDVR

-66 SANSIPGALAYDMD
+66 AANTITGAQAWDMD

-91 ATMTEATKGL
+91 ATMTEATKDL
-101 DKKIILVCYSGKRYA
+101 DKKIIVVCYSGKRYA
-116 QAATNALSAIGYDMT
+116 QATTNALAAIGYDMT
-131 KVYTLEGGFT
+131 KVYTLEGGFN

-152 AGGAVEAPEASTV
+152 AGGATAEVTTV
-165 RTDLVLYESA
+165 RNDLVLYESA
-175 DIDSLDPMETK
+175 DIDTLDPMETK

-200 LIKYMYEHTA
+200 LIKYMYEYAA
-210 DGATV
+210 DGSTV
-215 NTAKPCL
+215 NNAKPNL

-235 TFYLKKGVKFH
+235 TFNLKKGVKFH

-276 ESAEAIDEYT
+276 ESAEVIDEYT
-286 VVMKLNALSSA
+286 VVMHLNTLSSA

-311 FVEEHGEEFTLETV
+311 FVEEKGEEFTVETV

-381 YFTTLAEVDVDRIIA
+381 YFTTLAEVDVDRIVA
-396 SGEWNVVEYEASF
+396 SGEWTVVEYESSF

-423 NVTVRQAL
+423 NVKVRQAL

-465 APDTILSYDLDKA
+465 APDMIFNYDLEQA
-478 KALLA
+478 KTLLA
-483 EAGYPEGEGIPTLK
+483 EAGYPNGEGIPTLK

-514 YAELGLEV
+514 YAELGLNV

-533 ADMVTGNYDL
+533 ADMVTGNYDI

-596 ALIHELINYITENV
+596 ELIHELINYITENV

-618 ANFVAFNP
+618 GNFVAYNP

>member
-1 MNKKIIALLLVAA
+1 MKRAISLLLVAVMMLGLLA
-14 MALSLIACGNTA
+14 GCGEKAPA
-26 ANNETQAENV
+26 AEDNNV
-36 AMQYITADEAKE
+36 AMQYIKAEEAKE
-48 LLENDEY
+48 LLQSDEY

-66 SANSIPGALAYDMD
+66 STNSIPGAQAWDMD
-80 AAKEGDAEAGK
+80 KAKEGDAEAGK
-91 ATMTEATKGL
+91 ATMTEATKDL

-141 NWSEKLPELTT
+141 NWSATYPELTT
-152 AGGAVEAPEASTV
+152 NPEAVAETEPAVSV
-165 RTDLVLYESA
+165 RNDLVLYESA
-175 DIDSLDPMETK
+175 DIDTLDPMETK

-200 LIKYMYEHTA
+200 LIKYMYEYAA
-210 DGATV
+210 DGSTV
-215 NTAKPCL
+215 FSAKPNL
-222 AESWEYDAENMTV
+222 AESWVFDAENMTV
-235 TFYLKKGVKFH
+235 TFTLKQGVLFH
-246 NGDEFTAED
+246 NGDEFKAED
-255 VLFSFE
+255 VIFSFE

-268 KLALMAGY
+268 KAALMTGY
-276 ESAEAIDEYT
+276 ESAEATDDYT
-286 VVMKLNALSSA
+286 VVMKLNTLSSA

-311 FVEEHGEEFTLETV
+311 FIEEKGEEFTLETV
-325 CGTGPYMLTEHL
+325 CGTGPYFLSEHL
-337 EAQSFTISAFEDYH
+337 EAQSFTISAFEGYH

-366 DTAAAMMAFEAGSFD
+366 DPTAAMMAFEAGSFD

-423 NVTVRQAL
+423 NVLVRQAL

-441 SLIQNGK
+441 ALIQNGK

-505 DYALAIQQD
+505 DYALAVQQD
-514 YAELGLEV
+514 YAELGIEV
-522 EITFLDANTFM
+522 EISFLDANTFM
-533 ADMVTGNYDL
+533 ADMVTGNYDI

-618 ANFVAFNP
+618 ANFVAYNP
-626 DLEVSVHPMS
+626 DLEVTVHPMS

>member
-1 MNKKIIALLLVAA
+1 MKKAISLLLVFV
-14 MALSLIACGNTA
+14 MALSLVACGTTA
-26 ANNETQAENV
+26 PATETADV

-55 VFFDIR
+55 VFFDVR

-66 SANSIPGALAYDMD
+66 SANSIPGAVAWDMD

-101 DKKIILVCYSGKRYA
+101 DKKIIVVCYSGKRYA
-116 QAATNALSAIGYDMT
+116 QATTNALAAIGYDMT
-131 KVYTLEGGFT
+131 KVYTLEGGFN

-152 AGGAVEAPEASTV
+152 AGGATVEVTTV
-165 RTDLVLYESA
+165 RNDLVLYESA
-175 DIDSLDPMETK
+175 DIDTLDPMETK

-200 LIKYMYEHTA
+200 LIKYMYEYAA
-210 DGATV
+210 DGSTV
-215 NTAKPCL
+215 NNAQPNL
-222 AESWEYDAENMTV
+222 AESWEFDTENMTV
-235 TFYLKKGVKFH
+235 TFHLKKGVKFH
-246 NGDEFTAED
+246 NGDEFKAED

-261 RALNSST
+261 RAMNSST

-276 ESAEAIDEYT
+276 ESAEAIDDYT
-286 VVMKLNALSSA
+286 VVMQLNAVSSA
-297 FQYNISQ
+297 FQYNMSQ

-311 FVEEHGEEFTLETV
+311 FVEEKGEEFTLETV

-351 GGAAEIKTVR
+351 GGAAAIKTVR

-396 SGEWNVVEYEASF
+396 TGEWNVVEYEASF

-423 NVTVRQAL
+423 NVKVRQAL

-465 APDTILSYDLDKA
+465 APDTILSYDLEKA
-478 KALLA
+478 QALLA
-483 EAGYPEGEGIPTLK
+483 EAGYPNGEGIPTLK

-505 DYALAIQQD
+505 DYALAVQQD
-514 YAELGLEV
+514 YAELGLNV

-533 ADMVTGNYDL
+533 ADMVTGNYDI

-568 TNFGLINDA
+568 TNFGLIDDA

-626 DLEVSVHPMS
+626 DLEYTVHPMS
-636 VSPYYV
+636 VTPYYV